1 MIIKKFKSLLLLSG
15 MSSMLLLNGCVF
27 GELDKLLENSKK
39 ITSTLQQHCDCEEIS
54 VMNYSV
60 HNLSTTAS
68 YKLVGCD
75 FNDINS
81 EALRI
86 RKLLSDSI
94 PGFCD
99 IEEFNLVFINKG
111 KERIKSFTKCQEK

>member
-1 MIIKKFKSLLLLSG
+1 MITKKFKLLALGICSVA
-15 MSSMLLLNGCVF
+15 LLNSCGF

-39 ITSTLQQHCDCEEIS
+39 ITSTLQQTCDCEEVSIL
-54 VMNYSV
+54 NYAIQ
-60 HNLSTTAS
+60 NGTTRAT

-75 FNDINS
+75 FNDIDS

-86 RKLLSDSI
+86 KQVLSDSI

-111 KERIKSFTKCQEK
+111 KERIKSFARCQEK

>member
-1 MIIKKFKSLLLLSG
+1 MTLKRFKLLTLALLPAI
-15 MSSMLLLNGCVF
+15 LLNSCGF
-27 GELDKLLENSKK
+27 EALDKLLENSQK
-39 ITSTLQQHCDCEEIS
+39 ITSTLQQNCDCEEIS
-54 VMNYSV
+54 ALNYSI
-60 HNLSTTAS
+60 HNGTTTAT

-75 FNDINS
+75 FKDIDS

-86 RKLLSDSI
+86 KQVLSDSI

-111 KERIKSFTKCQEK
+111 KERIKSFERCQEK